1 MRELCRYLLI
11 PELPLEHRS
20 RSVSRSAPCTGTVQ
34 PADRKARL
42 ASHKE
47 ANMEEHFL
55 SQRGF
60 VRRTRSNPLS
70 WQKTVTNTHWLAHL
84 GDCVMDWDFV
94 SLTHVHTG
102 IPTQNMTHT
111 NTWKATGINTY
122 SLLNR
127 WRVCNLYSIMKDNC
141 SGWFWKVTKF
151 TFFKEYWQSSRER
164 DEYVWTGPSPARAA
178 FTQTMGCRCGSGPG
192 PDEENK
198 IARVGWGVEVRWA
211 QTGRLLWDLVAEGH
225 CSAEEKHN
233 NNKKKNPTL
242 PESFY
247 MIMSRTIEW
256 VGSTTLRI
264 LKEASPLRP
273 GMMLSHLSL
282 EHKQEN
288 KTMRVAEQVAYWST
302 TVCPL
307 REITM
312 AFGLWHIK
320 QWTKG

>member
-1 MRELCRYLLI
+1 MRELCCYLLI

-111 NTWKATGINTY
+111 NTWKAVGINAY

-127 WRVCNLYSIMKDNC
+127 WRECNLYSLMKRQL
-141 SGWFWKVTKF
+141 FWMVLESNKVYIF
-151 TFFKEYWQSSRER
+151 Q
-164 DEYVWTGPSPARAA
+164 
-178 FTQTMGCRCGSGPG
+178 
-192 PDEENK
+192 
-198 IARVGWGVEVRWA
+198 
-211 QTGRLLWDLVAEGH
+211 
-225 CSAEEKHN
+225 
-233 NNKKKNPTL
+233 
-242 PESFY
+242 
-247 MIMSRTIEW
+247 
-256 VGSTTLRI
+256 RI
-264 LKEASPLRP
+264 LAVIQRKRWVCLDWPQPCACCLHSDN
-273 GMMLSHLSL
+273 GM
-282 EHKQEN
+282 
-288 KTMRVAEQVAYWST
+288 
-302 TVCPL
+302 
-307 REITM
+307 
-312 AFGLWHIK
+312 
-320 QWTKG
+320 